1 MDETTKPAESAE
13 KQVILDTEILEN
25 GDLYDEDT
33 GEYLATLEI
42 AMDSQGVGKI
52 SDGSIPAS
60 LSIFFNGYWYI
71 YKIDSRYKH
80 VPSPK
85 ADEL

>member
-1 MDETTKPAESAE
+1 MNETGKPAESAE

-33 GEYLATLEI
+33 GEYLATIELTKE
-42 AMDSQGVGKI
+42 QNHPTVG
-52 SDGSIPAS
+52 DAESIPAS

-80 VPSPK
+80 TPAPK
-85 ADEL
+85 AEEL